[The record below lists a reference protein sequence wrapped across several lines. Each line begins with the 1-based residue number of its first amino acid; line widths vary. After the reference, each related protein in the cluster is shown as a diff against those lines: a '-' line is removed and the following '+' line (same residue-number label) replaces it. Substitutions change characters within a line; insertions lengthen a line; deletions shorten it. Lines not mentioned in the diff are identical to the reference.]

1 MPRAL
6 PAAAAALTVAA
17 SLIASAG
24 AAVKTAHTPAAP
36 RVAHVANWG
45 STSFQC
51 EPAADAVTTNTD
63 SVQSCAIVTSAANA
77 SCVEKSSSPDVTQTC
92 TITQTS
98 DNNSAFILQDD
109 STGDCSPC
117 GSTSTQDVTQTATVT
132 QAGTNNSLDATQQVN
147 QSLSGTAV
155 TTLEQNQDNHQSIV
169 VCQGKSGDCTMP
181 TSGTNSSKI
190 HQSRFASEHASGG
203 MSTTITQNQDQA
215 TGPTSCDPV
224 PFRGPLHPSL
234 CAVVQQNSTNS
245 NDSDLHQE
253 NHLQEVASG
262 LAAVTQNQQKAINGI
277 DGHADQLTPDATS
290 SNVAH
295 QHQTDD
301 MSAPPGAMQTQDP
314 ELDCCS
320 TGGSVNGHQVAIE
333 RASQANATQDVQI
346 FGNCN
351 APNCNMH
358 AHGKINGAQA
368 TDVCNTSFCST
379 FVGCSEG
386 TCTTTPPDLDLASL
400 GFDTLDFTN
409 AINFVFPLSLPLT
422 PV

>member
-6 PAAAAALTVAA
+6 PAAAAAITVAA

-24 AAVKTAHTPAAP
+24 AAVKTAHAPAAP
-36 RVAHVANWG
+36 RVAHIAKWG

-63 SVQSCAIVTSAANA
+63 SVQSCVITTSANNA
-77 SCVEKSSSPDVTQTC
+77 SCVEKSNSPDVTQTC
-92 TITQTS
+92 SITQTS

-109 STGDCSPC
+109 STGESSTS
-117 GSTSTQDVTQTATVT
+117 GSTQTQDVTQTATVT
-132 QAGTNNSLDATQQVN
+132 QAGTNNSLDATQNVN
-147 QSLSGTAV
+147 QSLSGTALTSLV
-155 TTLEQNQDNHQSIV
+155 QNQDNHQSIV
-169 VCQGKSGDCTMP
+169 VCQGTSGDCTAP

-215 TGPTSCDPV
+215 TGPTTCDLSG
-224 PFRGPLHPSL
+224 GPPRPSL

-262 LAAVTQNQQKAINGI
+262 LAAVAQNQQKPFNGI
-277 DGHADQLTPDATS
+277 DGHADQLTPAATS
-290 SNVAH
+290 SNVVH

-301 MSAPPGAMQTQDP
+301 MSAPPGAVQAQDP

-320 TGGSVNGHQVAIE
+320 TGGSVNGHQVGIL

-368 TDVCNTSFCST
+368 TDVCHTSFCST
-379 FVGCSEG
+379 FVGCGAG
-386 TCTTTPPDLDLASL
+386 TCTTTPPEIDLASL